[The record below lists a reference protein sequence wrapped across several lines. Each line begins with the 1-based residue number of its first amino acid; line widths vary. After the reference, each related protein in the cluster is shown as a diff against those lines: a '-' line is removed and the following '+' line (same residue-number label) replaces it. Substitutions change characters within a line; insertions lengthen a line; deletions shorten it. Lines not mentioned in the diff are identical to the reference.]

1 MQAPHA
7 RTFLLLTL
15 LSLSTA
21 VLGGCRSTDA
31 PGDSAEPE
39 VRAVPL
45 APGWAD
51 SSVNA
56 VIFRRNSL
64 ASAGRWQFAGYYDG
78 EGRLCLAR
86 RERDGTE
93 WEVAVTPYTGRVQD
107 AHNAISLMV
116 DGAGI
121 LHVSWDH
128 HGHQLNYARGLEPFG
143 LELGPREPLTGH
155 REARVTYPEFYA
167 LPGGGLWF
175 LYRDGGS
182 GRGDLL
188 AKTYDPATRRW
199 SDAPEVLISGEG
211 ERNAYWQACVAPDG
225 TRHLSWVWRE
235 TGNVATNHDLA
246 YARSS
251 DGGGTWT
258 DSAGREVSLPIT
270 EATAEVACSIPQG
283 SELINTTTMAVD
295 AQGRPHI
302 ATYFRKGDDPV
313 PQYRLI
319 SRTDE
324 GWQERPLSARTTPF
338 SLSGGGTK
346 RIPISRCQ
354 LLIDSSLRLSAPG
367 ATWAALLFRDVERG
381 SRASAL
387 VCRDFPNG
395 PWRAIDLSTEA
406 VGQWEPTYDTVR
418 WDLHGEVDLF
428 LQRVGQGDGE
438 TLEALG
444 PQLISVLEWRP

>member
-1 MQAPHA
+1 MRPAFSNLWLCATFALAAAGCRQAPERAGPDH
-7 RTFLLLTL
+7 L
-15 LSLSTA
+15 
-21 VLGGCRSTDA
+21 
-31 PGDSAEPE
+31 SAEAP
-39 VRAVPL
+39 RTVPV
-45 APGWAD
+45 AQGWAD

-64 ASAGRWQFAGYYDG
+64 VSAGRWQFAGFYDG

-86 RERDGTE
+86 RDRNGTE
-93 WEVAVTPYTGRVQD
+93 WEVHVTPYTGRVQD

-116 DGAGI
+116 DGAGT
-121 LHVSWDH
+121 LHVAWDH
-128 HGHQLNYARGLEPFG
+128 HGHALNYARGLEPFG
-143 LELGPREPLTGH
+143 LELGPREALTGH
-155 REARVTYPEFYA
+155 REDRVTYPEFYA

-188 AKTYDPATRRW
+188 GKTYDPGTRRW
-199 SDAPEVLISGEG
+199 SDAPEVLVSGEG
-211 ERNAYWQACVAPDG
+211 QRNAYWQACVAPDG

-235 TGNVATNHDLA
+235 TGDVASNHDLA

-251 DGGGTWT
+251 DGGRTWT
-258 DSAGREVSLPIT
+258 DSHGRALELPIT
-270 EATAEVACSIPQG
+270 EATAEVAWPITQQ

-295 AQGRPHI
+295 GQGRPHI
-302 ATYFRKGDDPV
+302 ATYFRDGEDPV

-319 SRTDE
+319 SRGPE
-324 GWQERPLSARTTPF
+324 GWEQRVLSARTTPF

-354 LLIDSSLRLSAPG
+354 LLIDARGTEPSGTAT
-367 ATWAALLFRDVERG
+367 TWAALLFRDVERG

-387 VCRDFPNG
+387 VCTRFPNG
-395 PWRAIDLSTEA
+395 PWVALDLSSES
-406 VGQWEPTYDTVR
+406 VGQWEPTYDTAR
-418 WDLHGEVDLF
+418 WDLHREVDLF

-444 PQLISVLEWRP
+444 PQPIAVLEWRP

>member
-1 MQAPHA
+1 MRLRPLHLPLALVAAVIVGCQH
-7 RTFLLLTL
+7 
-15 LSLSTA
+15 TA
-21 VLGGCRSTDA
+21 S
-31 PGDSAEPE
+31 PAEPAAPV
-39 VRAVPL
+39 VREVPL
-45 APGWAD
+45 AEGWAD

-64 ASAGRWQFAGYYDG
+64 ASGGRWQFAGFYDG
-78 EGRLCLAR
+78 DGRLCLAR
-86 RERDGTE
+86 REREALE
-93 WEVAVTPYTGRVQD
+93 WEVAVTQYTGRVQD

-116 DGAGI
+116 DGAGT

-128 HGHQLNYARGLEPFG
+128 HGHQLNYARSVEPFG
-143 LELGPREPLTGH
+143 LELGPRESLTGH

-188 AKTYDPATRRW
+188 AKTYDPGTRRW
-199 SDAPEVLISGEG
+199 SDDPAVLVSGEG
-211 ERNAYWQACVAPDG
+211 ERNAYWQACIAPDG

-246 YARSS
+246 YARSG
-251 DGGGTWT
+251 DGGLTWT
-258 DSAGREVSLPIT
+258 DSTGRALAMPIT
-270 EATAEVACSIPQG
+270 ESTAEVAWSIPQN

-295 AQGRPHI
+295 GQGLPHI
-302 ATYFRKGDDPV
+302 ATYFRDGDDPA
-313 PQYRLI
+313 PQYQLI
-319 SRTDE
+319 SRGAG
-324 GWQERPLSARTTPF
+324 GWTKRTLSERTTPF

-354 LLIDSSLRLSAPG
+354 LLIDAGLRVGAPG
-367 ATWAALLFRDVERG
+367 STWAALLFRDAERG

-387 VCRDFPNG
+387 VCRDFPAG
-395 PWRAIDLSTEA
+395 PWQPVDLSERS

-418 WDLHGEVDLF
+418 WDLYGEVDLF

-444 PQLISVLEWRP
+444 PQPIAVLEWRP